1 MALEAIFASK
11 LYRASS
17 RQSELKAAMNNPMNK
32 ELVTQLQSYLDP
44 EYRKPKEKS
53 NFVERSAEARQEA
66 EENFLDAKTSGGGF
80 GGAPHGSSA
89 TEDFSDPVSVEN
101 PDVSSEK
108 SSDKPLEDEST
119 NTNEA
124 PEYANSSTRV
134 SKSAVTADCCIDA
147 RGYATLVPALNAR
160 DDTKGA
166 TRYRIKDNELWVY
179 YDDSVNLNTVM
190 APVID
195 YMNAASF
202 NKAEFNRLA
211 RSDNAIVFELSEV
224 SGNMTSISG
233 DDNDKKES

>member
-17 RQSELKAAMNNPMNK
+17 RQSELKAAISNPMNK

-44 EYRKPKEKS
+44 EYRKPKEPS
-53 NFVERSAEARQEA
+53 NFVERSAEAHKDA
-66 EENFLDAKTSGGGF
+66 EENFLDAKTGGRDF
-80 GGAPHGSSA
+80 GGTPHGGLVP
-89 TEDFSDPVSVEN
+89 EDFSDPAAVET
-101 PDVSSEK
+101 PDVSSEG
-108 SSDKPLEDEST
+108 SSDATLDDEST
-119 NTNEA
+119 TIDDASE
-124 PEYANSSTRV
+124 EANSSTKIG
-134 SKSAVTADCCIDA
+134 KSAVTADCCIDA
-147 RGYATLVPALNAR
+147 RGYATLVPALNTR

-190 APVID
+190 SPVID

-202 NKAEFNRLA
+202 DKAEFNRLA

>member
-44 EYRKPKEKS
+44 EYRKLKEKS
-53 NFVERSAEARQEA
+53 DFVERSAEDHQEA
-66 EENFLDAKTSGGGF
+66 EENFLDAKTGGGGL
-80 GGAPHGSSA
+80 GGAPHSGPA
-89 TEDFSDPVSVEN
+89 PEDFSDPTTVEN
-101 PDVSSEK
+101 PDVSSDP
-108 SSDKPLEDEST
+108 SSEEPLEDGSADT
-119 NTNEA
+119 DEA
-124 PEYANSSTRV
+124 SEETNSSTRIR
-134 SKSAVTADCCIDA
+134 KSAVKANSCIDA
-147 RGYATLVPALNAR
+147 TDYASLVPALNAR

-202 NKAEFNRLA
+202 DKAEFNRLA

-224 SGNMTSISG
+224 SGNMTPISG
-233 DDNDKKES
+233 DGNDKKES

>member
-17 RQSELKAAMNNPMNK
+17 RQSELKAAINNPLNK

-53 NFVERSAEARQEA
+53 NFVDRSAEAQQEA
-66 EENFLDAKTSGGGF
+66 EANFLDAKTGGGDL
-80 GGAPHGSSA
+80 GSAPHSGPVP
-89 TEDFSDPVSVEN
+89 EDFSEPAAVEN
-101 PDVSSEK
+101 LDVNTEE
-108 SSDKPLEDEST
+108 SSDLSPDDEST
-119 NTNEA
+119 NTDE
-124 PEYANSSTRV
+124 ANSSTKIG
-134 SKSAVTADCCIDA
+134 KSAVKADCCVDA

-166 TRYRIKDNELWVY
+166 TRYRIKDTELWVY
-179 YDDSVNLNTVM
+179 YDDNVNLNTVM

-202 NKAEFNRLA
+202 DKAEFNRLA

-224 SGNMTSISG
+224 PDNMTPISG
-233 DDNDKKES
+233 DSNDKTES

>member
-17 RQSELKAAMNNPMNK
+17 RQSELKAAINNPMNK
-32 ELVTQLQSYLDP
+32 ELITQLQSYLDP
-44 EYRKPKEKS
+44 EYRNPKETS
-53 NFVERSAEARQEA
+53 NFVERSSEAHQAA
-66 EENFLDAKTSGGGF
+66 EENFLDAKTGGRDI
-80 GGAPHGSSA
+80 GGAPHGGSVPG
-89 TEDFSDPVSVEN
+89 DFSDPAAVEN
-101 PDVSSEK
+101 PDVSSEE
-108 SSDKPLEDEST
+108 SSDVPLDDEST
-119 NTNEA
+119 NTDEA
-124 PEYANSSTRV
+124 SEEANSSTKIG
-134 SKSAVTADCCIDA
+134 KSAVTADCCIDA

-202 NKAEFNRLA
+202 DKAEFNRLA
-211 RSDNAIVFELSEV
+211 RSDNAIVFELSQV
-224 SGNMTSISG
+224 SGNMTPISG
-233 DDNDKKES
+233 DGNDKKES

>member
-17 RQSELKAAMNNPMNK
+17 RQSELKAAINNPMNK

-53 NFVERSAEARQEA
+53 NFVDRSAEAQQEA
-66 EENFLDAKTSGGGF
+66 EENFLDAKTGGRDLGS
-80 GGAPHGSSA
+80 APHSGPVS
-89 TEDFSDPVSVEN
+89 EDFSEPAAIEN
-101 PDVSSEK
+101 PDVNSEE
-108 SSDKPLEDEST
+108 SSDVPLDNEST
-119 NTNEA
+119 NTDEA
-124 PEYANSSTRV
+124 SEEANSSTKIG
-134 SKSAVTADCCIDA
+134 KSAVTADCCIDG

-166 TRYRIKDNELWVY
+166 TRYRIKDTELWVY
-179 YDDSVNLNTVM
+179 YDDSVNLNNVM

-202 NKAEFNRLA
+202 DKAEFNRLA

-224 SGNMTSISG
+224 SNNMTPISG
-233 DDNDKKES
+233 DGNDKKES

>member
-17 RQSELKAAMNNPMNK
+17 RQSELKAAINNPMNK

-44 EYRKPKEKS
+44 EYRKPKEKL
-53 NFVERSAEARQEA
+53 NFVERSAEAHQEA
-66 EENFLDAKTSGGGF
+66 EENFLDAKTGGGDF
-80 GGAPHGSSA
+80 GSAPHSGSVP
-89 TEDFSDPVSVEN
+89 EDFSEPTAIEN
-101 PDVSSEK
+101 LDVNSEE
-108 SSDKPLEDEST
+108 SSDVPPDDEST
-119 NTNEA
+119 NTDK
-124 PEYANSSTRV
+124 ANSSTKIG
-134 SKSAVTADCCIDA
+134 KSAVTADCCINA

-166 TRYRIKDNELWVY
+166 TRYRIKDTELWVY
-179 YDDSVNLNTVM
+179 YDDSVNLNNVM

-202 NKAEFNRLA
+202 DKAEFNRLA

-224 SGNMTSISG
+224 SDNMTPISG
-233 DDNDKKES
+233 DGNDKKES

>member
-17 RQSELKAAMNNPMNK
+17 RQSELKAAINNPMNK

-53 NFVERSAEARQEA
+53 NFVERSAESHQEA
-66 EENFLDAKTSGGGF
+66 EGNFLDAKAGGGDL
-80 GGAPHGSSA
+80 GSAPHSSSVPK
-89 TEDFSDPVSVEN
+89 DFSEPAAVEN
-101 PDVSSEK
+101 PDVSSEE
-108 SSDKPLEDEST
+108 SSDVPPDDEST
-119 NTNEA
+119 NTEEA
-124 PEYANSSTRV
+124 SEEANSSTRIG
-134 SKSAVTADCCIDA
+134 KSAVTADCCIDA

-166 TRYRIKDNELWVY
+166 TRYRIKDTELWVY

-190 APVID
+190 SPVID

-202 NKAEFNRLA
+202 DKAEFNRLA

-224 SGNMTSISG
+224 SGNMTPISG
-233 DDNDKKES
+233 DGNDKKES